1 MSNFLI
7 TRWSIFTSSSSG
19 PKGKVQRRASKLSAM
34 EMLANKYNQKAELKD
49 RELEIR
55 KMELEFQQKKFEAEV
70 EERKVKLQL
79 ELKERQTMLAL
90 LKNRF

>member
-1 MSNFLI
+1 MSNFSI
-7 TRWSIFTSSSSG
+7 THWSIFTSSSG
-19 PKGKVQRRASKLSAM
+19 PKGKVQHRASKLRAM

-70 EERKVKLQL
+70 EQRKANLQL
-79 ELKERQTMLAL
+79 ELEERQTMLAL